1 MSTRELTLADF
12 EPTVTGEGIVLVDF
26 WAEWC
31 GPCRQFAPIFE
42 KASEE
47 NPDIVFGKVD
57 TEAEQQL
64 SQMAAISSIP
74 TLMLFRDGILLFN
87 QAGALP
93 ASALAGV
100 ISQARELDMDVVRQE
115 AAAAQQDADA
125 QPQDEVGLD
134 DFAAA
139 HSAGAYVLDVREP
152 DEWATG
158 RVPGAVHI
166 PMNEVPARMEELPKN
181 DPFFVICAVGSR
193 SRQVVDHLRAQGLN
207 AYNVAGGTGG
217 WVQRGWPLEG

>member
-12 EPTVTGEGIVLVDF
+12 EETVTGEGIVLVDF

-42 KASEE
+42 KASQEH
-47 NPDIVFGKVD
+47 PDIVFGKVD
-57 TEAEQQL
+57 TEAEQEL

-93 ASALAGV
+93 PQALAGV
-100 ISQARELDMDVVRQE
+100 IEQALALDMDTVRKEAQAALE
-115 AAAAQQDADA
+115 AAGEGG
-125 QPQDEVGLD
+125 PDEIGLD

-139 HSAGAYVLDVREP
+139 HSQGAFVLDVREP
-152 DEWATG
+152 DEWSTG

-166 PMNEVPARMEELPKN
+166 PMNDVPERVGELPAET
-181 DPFFVICAVGSR
+181 PFFVICAAGGR
-193 SRQVVDHLRAQGLN
+193 SRQVVEHLRAQGLQ
-207 AYNVAGGTGG
+207 AINVSEGTGG
-217 WVQRGWPLEG
+217 WAQRGWPLEG